1 MFYFSMRTLQLTC
14 LVACCLIT
22 FLARS
27 QGYHPPTTLNGHF
40 GLKFGA
46 QTVKT
51 AIQGTT
57 PLIAK
62 NSTEF
67 NLGLIYRLRYRK
79 YVLQPELLYNVK
91 GGSFTLEQSTGST
104 VTHNNYNYL
113 SVPVMF
119 GYIPTEGI
127 TLQLGPEFSYAL
139 NTTASNGPAVRN
151 DIGIAIGAHYDFLDM
166 LSQLSLNARYVYGFI
181 NIAPADAQASYY
193 NRAFQ
198 LSLVYNLYKKEK

>member
-1 MFYFSMRTLQLTC
+1 MRTLRTTC
-14 LVACCLIT
+14 FIACCLIAS
-22 FLARS
+22 FARS

-46 QTVKT
+46 QITKT

-57 PLIAK
+57 VNVPK

-67 NLGLIYRLRYRK
+67 NLGLMYRLRYRK
-79 YVLQPELLYNVK
+79 LVLQPELLYSVK
-91 GGSFTLEQSTGST
+91 GGKFEISQAASPTTT
-104 VTHNNYNYL
+104 INNNYNYL

-127 TLQLGPEFSYAL
+127 TLQVGPEFSYAL

-151 DIGIAIGAHYDFLDM
+151 DIGLAVGVHYDFLDM
-166 LSQLSLNARYVYGFI
+166 LANWSLNARYIYGFI
-181 NIAPADAQASYY
+181 DIAPADATGSYY
-193 NRAFQ
+193 NRTFQ

>member
-1 MFYFSMRTLQLTC
+1 MRTRRLTC
-14 LVACCLIT
+14 FVACL
-22 FLARS
+22 LLAAVARS

-40 GLKFGA
+40 GIKFGA

-51 AIQGTT
+51 AIQGTS

-67 NLGLIYRLRYRK
+67 NLGVIYRLRYRK

-91 GGSFTLEQSTGST
+91 GGSFTLEQSSGST

-113 SVPVMF
+113 SLPVMF

-127 TLQLGPEFSYAL
+127 TLQVGPEFSYAL
-139 NTTASNGPAVRN
+139 NTPASNGPAVRN
-151 DIGIAIGAHYDFLDM
+151 DLGLAIGAHYDFLDL
-166 LSQLSLNARYVYGFI
+166 LSQLSLNARYIYGFV
-181 NIAPADAQASYY
+181 NIAPDTQASYY

-198 LSLVYNLYKKEK
+198 LSLIYNLYKKEK

>member
-1 MFYFSMRTLQLTC
+1 MRTRRLIWFIL
-14 LVACCLIT
+14 CCFIAP
-22 FLARS
+22 FAWS

-40 GLKFGA
+40 GLKIGA

-51 AIQGTT
+51 AIQGTS

-67 NLGLIYRLRYRK
+67 NLGLLYRLRYRK
-79 YVLQPELLYNVK
+79 LVLQPELLYNVK

-127 TLQLGPEFSYAL
+127 TLQVGPEFSYAL

-151 DIGIAIGAHYDFLDM
+151 DLGLAVGAHYDFLD
-166 LSQLSLNARYVYGFI
+166 LLANWSLNARYIYGFV
-181 NIAPADAQASYY
+181 NISPDAQASYY

-198 LSLVYNLYKKEK
+198 LSLVYNFYKKEK